1 MPQQSI
7 NALDRRVYSAEN
19 DAISKAVVSSTEQNI
34 SVTDIISE
42 GPIGGL
48 VNGTASVFLNND
60 PMDSSTDAVYR
71 NMATDIVL
79 TQGSTAVQIALN
91 GNVFTATTAPEVK
104 RYLQVFGYKK
114 IKVTA
119 ALSPSDMLNGKYYK
133 IVARPSGGADFTTI
147 GAPNNSIGTTFTAR
161 IGVTYPAVGQP
172 GSTVWPNSFSGTGT
186 VSLFGTNVDAEFV
199 SAMGVAAVTSMT
211 HRQHVGY
218 KRVGSTPALDTA
230 WGTAENLPDSFAIT
244 NNLTTIELDKGNGET
259 LSGTRLNSI
268 NASTGYM
275 EWFGPAF
282 NTKQASSLIPAD
294 QVNAVRTIM
303 VNIFLEIAKIENNT
317 ITLANAWTGATGT
330 HKFGITAAT
339 EGSNPTN
346 NSVES
351 TSKYF
356 KASCKVA
363 IGTLEQEPLD
373 TLEGTGSSS
382 IAMTVGNANLE
393 KFIPANNNYTT
404 VTAVGL
410 QASQIDEVKII
421 VQYPR
426 GLYLQVDRSG
436 SYYGAGVAYHLE
448 IAVNTGI
455 GTPVFKTIQPPAS
468 LTARTFIKNGVE
480 IPVWLKTGIHKSK
493 FTEEFRINLEGLQP
507 YVGFTIRIS
516 RLTKHDS
523 EDYTTGTVF
532 GGDNRGGGGVA
543 ANLTTAKGGLS
554 AKNSGGEQKHTTGV
568 YDSTVTQ
575 ALGIIKEKLNFPYT
589 AYANTQ
595 FSSKTFQ
602 SSPTRSY
609 ECYGLKIKVP
619 SNYITRE
626 ENDGLNAKYTRV
638 PGDVEALMNTP
649 QLWDGAFRGITNE
662 NGVFE
667 PLKVYTDNPAWVFYD
682 ICTNDRYGLGDYL
695 KESDIDKFSL
705 YKVAKYCDEL
715 VSDGKGGLEPRFR
728 ANLYLT
734 KATDAYKIL
743 KDFATV
749 FRGILYWT
757 DGTFKAVMDSPSEP
771 VYNFTR
777 ANVID
782 GSFEYQSTG
791 SRTRTNQ
798 VVVTWNNPESE
809 YKLEPIIVEDRENII
824 KTGVLKTEKA
834 VAFGCTSEG
843 QAIRYGRWKLWT
855 AVNQKELVSFKT
867 GVNAAFLAPG
877 DVVNIQDEADFRVPF
892 SGRLNSYSA
901 AANTVTIDREVR
913 AYFSSGYE
921 YTIAIVIPTKSVI
934 LNQEVATIV
943 NASGT
948 PTTYFSGDIV
958 THATIGGATVQLL
971 HDNPETTN
979 KRVLSAIDTSGLP
992 VSLQYIEETLIEER
1006 VLNSSSG
1013 GSSTSDGRDTIAFI
1027 GDDFLVAPTSGA
1039 IWAIK
1044 QKSATT
1050 GQTVAGSY
1058 KQFRILDIAE
1068 SGPTEFDITAVEYY
1082 SDKFDAIDSEFLL
1095 SEPDPLYPRE
1105 GVTTDV
1111 PTPRNLRILRTP
1123 NDELEGEELR
1133 LEWDAPSAE
1142 GASGAFL
1149 EYEHLQGYEIEHTF
1163 GSESGS
1169 NTIFIPASSPRSASF
1184 VKVPNGP
1191 HQVSVSTQ
1199 SKTLRRSPKAMFN
1212 IEIDDIFE
1220 GNYPRV
1226 GGLIKGGYATKD
1238 ITAPSSAGLVS
1249 FSGKSY
1255 VAAPF
1260 TAMQSGKRNTQADAD
1275 SYSISCT
1282 ALADVSWPADA
1293 EAYIMMDFSKIS
1305 TAAPNANC
1313 LKVISRKRDSTSFD
1327 SNVDYWYDATK
1338 YVANPDSIW
1347 TSVGNVSVTNNSSK
1361 IDGSGFNSLKIP
1373 DVVTIGPPDYSA
1385 AGSGRDSAFTVVI
1398 NDAGAADISVTAPG
1412 YGYRVND
1419 TISVTDAKLGAGGG
1433 TTLTFDV
1440 ATISPGKIGAIGN
1453 LTNATSS
1460 QRTEGTYTITENE
1473 WNSTGYGDNAIF
1485 SVVVSNN
1492 GTATV
1497 TLTDRGDDFLP
1508 YDIVSIADNKL
1519 GGGGGAV
1526 LTFQIL
1532 TIVTG
1537 GGILTIDTVSSP
1549 SGDNRKAGTYSI
1561 GGGYAGKIALIA
1573 SDTVMYLDRS
1583 WTEATA
1589 GGLMLKKQELDIDY
1603 LEDFLIA
1610 PISYNDTGAGFYSL
1624 GGSAAI
1630 TSFLQIT
1637 EESALRSRGVTVSS
1651 NVPLLNYSASASQ
1664 TTSYSNISLSLGH
1677 INYEQPEYNVTGGGF
1692 SQLNTNA
1699 DGANVFTAGNS
1710 SGELTKVIQT
1720 GNSAISYS
1728 ATPIELIVK
1737 VREAQDPNNT
1747 DKQRT
1752 ITYVISKVKDGI
1764 IGENGKVVFLSATDY
1779 SVIYDDTGLNPIFTG
1794 TGTPKNII
1802 FTASTLGSFTDPL
1815 YRFTFAGGTPGA
1827 WTDTTNADDLQL
1839 AFTGG
1844 IPTSYNKT
1852 NWPKV
1857 VKVEAGEKPSG
1868 YQTGDAPSVISA
1880 SDSTAIIGVKAG
1892 SGGVA
1897 VSNPNGAHTYTTDK
1911 NGNIIGHSN
1920 GVASIPNSSTSIEL
1934 IVGGEVYTYAGG
1946 ANTAHNY
1953 NAIADAN
1960 IPEKGWYIYQAIN
1973 TSSTGASDVT
1983 VGTPTGVVAS
1993 VVTIGNHS
2001 TTSSTN
2007 ADEIITWTINY
2018 RQGGVVKSIKTTQT
2032 LAKSIEGATGLNN
2045 ATAEIYKLSA
2055 SSGGATTKPLGD
2067 TIYTFAATGAKITFS
2082 SSGSNP
2088 SQGWTEE
2095 APTPTTLTPYLYKR
2109 TGNASSNV
2117 ATATIASSDWSP
2129 AILVVQ
2135 PGAAGLNNATAEIW
2149 KLSNSAGGST
2159 SRPLGNSTYDFAATG
2174 AKISFSNANGWAE
2187 TAPNPTALLPYLY
2200 KRTAIAS
2207 SNTTTATI
2215 ATGDWSAGIIA
2226 GQPGLNQNTISL
2238 YYLNNDSSSAPTL
2251 INNSLY
2257 WNFAQK
2263 KLVASTGSTSDLG
2276 ANDGSLDG
2284 WKQAFPATTDTLG
2297 VRWVTMAVAS
2307 GNGLEDEIAY
2317 GDWSAPVVIGD
2328 DKSIKS
2334 HQVDLYQR
2342 DTDTTPPADPNT
2354 NLYWNF
2360 DNGNL
2365 VEGNNSTTNISDN
2378 HASLDGWT
2386 QDIPATGDKFIFKI
2400 SAMALG
2406 NASATQDAIEPGDWS
2421 GAALISVPGEEGPVG
2436 KTLRITAN
2444 QYYIKYRASG
2454 ALITEGASSITF
2466 TANHNFASTPTFQWK
2481 IGTVVQSTTS
2491 STYAYPKPSA
2501 YGNGIADV
2509 ITCIA
2514 TGGGVTVSDTQGVAR
2529 LKEGVISAYLTNGN
2543 HDVPSTSGGV
2553 VTNAALAGAGG
2564 EMKVF
2569 DGITELTSGVVYA
2582 VSNEQGGDGDGGYAD
2597 GLGMSLGSS
2606 TGVYYLTQI
2615 AAGWDSVNDWSKFT
2629 IRATISAT
2637 GQYIEQVFSVV
2648 KKRQGADS
2656 PMKLTSYVYWQGAV
2670 ATTDINSLQT
2680 TLTNLKNDLTASGN
2694 YSIGTQNNN
2703 ASFNP
2708 DIGAGTPGTTY
2719 TGSGQSVKNWST
2731 TPPEVNATR
2740 SVIFYAPYTITEI
2753 VTQGVGTNTG
2763 TVVFG
2768 TVAKGTSFSG
2778 LVTFAAL
2785 ADDLESGGTNNI
2797 TQIDGGKITTKTIA
2811 ADKLTIGE
2819 TGRTTSRLLV
2829 LSDSVKIF
2837 DGQNLR
2843 VHLGNLTNSTT

>member
-133 IVARPSGGADFTTI
+133 IIARPSGGADFTTI
-147 GAPNNSIGTTFTAR
+147 GAPNNSIGTRFVAR
-161 IGVTYPAVGQP
+161 IGVTHPAAGQP
-172 GSTVWPNSFSGTGT
+172 NSTVWPNSFSGTGT
-186 VSLFGTNVDAEFV
+186 VSLFSTNTDTEFAGTYIGPV
-199 SAMGVAAVTSMT
+199 VTSMT
-211 HRQHVGY
+211 HRQHIGY

-282 NTKQASSLIPAD
+282 NTKQESALVPPD

-448 IAVNTGI
+448 IAVNTGT

-523 EDYTTGTVF
+523 EDYTVGTVF

-649 QLWDGAFRGITNE
+649 QLWDGAFRGVTNE

-901 AANTVTIDREVR
+901 GANTVTIDREVR

-921 YTIAIVIPTKSVI
+921 YTIAIVIPAKSVI

-1095 SEPDPLYPRE
+1095 AEPDPLYPRE

-1184 VKVPNGP
+1184 VKVPNGS

-1199 SKTLRRSPKAMFN
+1199 SKTLRRSPKALFN

-1338 YVANPDSIW
+1338 YVANRDSIW

-1361 IDGSGFNSLKIP
+1361 IEGSGFNSLKIP
-1373 DVVTIGPPDYSA
+1373 EVVTIGPPDYSA

-1589 GGLMLKKQELDIDY
+1589 SGLAMKKQELDIDY

-1610 PISYNDTGAGFYSL
+1610 PISYNDTGGGFYSL

-1720 GNSAISYS
+1720 GNSAVSYS

-1764 IGENGKVVFLSATDY
+1764 IGEDGKVVFLSATDY
-1779 SVIYDDTGLNPIFTG
+1779 SVIYDDTGLNPVFTG

-1802 FTASTLGSFTDPL
+1802 FTASPLGSFTDPL
-1815 YRFTFAGGTPGA
+1815 YRFTFAGTAGN

-1844 IPTSYNKT
+1844 IPTSYNKA

-1868 YQTGDAPSVISA
+1868 WSDGDAPSVISA
-1880 SDSTAIIGVKAG
+1880 SDSTAIIGVKSG

-1897 VSNPNGAHTYTTDK
+1897 VSNPNGAHNYTTDK
-1911 NGNIIGHSN
+1911 NGLIG
-1920 GVASIPNSSTSIEL
+1920 GEAVAVIPNSSTSIEL

-1946 ANTAHNY
+1946 TNTAHNY

-1960 IPEKGWYIYQAIN
+1960 IPEKGWYIFQAVN

-2032 LAKSIEGATGLNN
+2032 LAKSIEGA
-2045 ATAEIYKLSA
+2045 
-2055 SSGGATTKPLGD
+2055 
-2067 TIYTFAATGAKITFS
+2067 
-2082 SSGSNP
+2082 
-2088 SQGWTEE
+2088 
-2095 APTPTTLTPYLYKR
+2095 
-2109 TGNASSNV
+2109 
-2117 ATATIASSDWSP
+2117 
-2129 AILVVQ
+2129 
-2135 PGAAGLNNATAEIW
+2135 AGLNNATAEIW
-2149 KLSNSAGGST
+2149 KLSNSAGGAST
-2159 SRPLGNSTYDFAATG
+2159 KPLGNTTYDFTATG
-2174 AKISFSNANGWAE
+2174 AKITFSSASNANGWAE

-2215 ATGDWSAGIIA
+2215 ATGDWSPGILVA
-2226 GQPGLNQNTISL
+2226 QPG
-2238 YYLNNDSSSAPTL
+2238 A
-2251 INNSLY
+2251 
-2257 WNFAQK
+2257 
-2263 KLVASTGSTSDLG
+2263 
-2276 ANDGSLDG
+2276 
-2284 WKQAFPATTDTLG
+2284 
-2297 VRWVTMAVAS
+2297 
-2307 GNGLEDEIAY
+2307 
-2317 GDWSAPVVIGD
+2317 
-2328 DKSIKS
+2328 
-2334 HQVDLYQR
+2334 
-2342 DTDTTPPADPNT
+2342 
-2354 NLYWNF
+2354 
-2360 DNGNL
+2360 
-2365 VEGNNSTTNISDN
+2365 
-2378 HASLDGWT
+2378 
-2386 QDIPATGDKFIFKI
+2386 
-2400 SAMALG
+2400 
-2406 NASATQDAIEPGDWS
+2406 
-2421 GAALISVPGEEGPVG
+2421 EGPVG

-2454 ALITEGASSITF
+2454 TLITEGASSITF

-2481 IGTVVQSTTS
+2481 IGTVVQSGQVGA
-2491 STYAYPKPSA
+2491 TYAYPKPGT

-2509 ITCIA
+2509 ITCTA

-2529 LKEGVISAYLTNGN
+2529 LKEGIISAYLTNGS
-2543 HDVPSTSGGV
+2543 HDVPSTAGGV

-2582 VSNEQGGDGDGGYAD
+2582 VSNEHGGDNSVGYSD
-2597 GLGMSLGSS
+2597 GLGMTLGSS
-2606 TGVYYLTQI
+2606 TGIYYLTQPS
-2615 AAGWDSVNDWSKFT
+2615 AWNSANDWAKFT

-2637 GQYIEQVFSVV
+2637 GTYIEKVFSVV

-2670 ATTDINSLQT
+2670 AETNISNLQT

-2797 TQIDGGKITTKTIA
+2797 TQIDGGKITTNTITA
-2811 ADKLTIGE
+2811 NSLTIGE
-2819 TGRTTSRLLV
+2819 ISRTTSRLLV
-2829 LSDSVKIF
+2829 LNDSVKIF
-2837 DGQNLR
+2837 EGEVLR
-2843 VHLGNLTNSTT
+2843 VHLGNLTNDAT